1 MLLVMWCPVTSQAG
15 LYKESMD
22 GIKEL
27 IKSFLGIVLVVAVSF
42 LIGCRYGRKT
52 ARKPVDLRVVWD
64 TTEVVRHDTIVREK
78 PVYVASYIHDTV
90 RTYFTTI
97 EQDTVLVDVPIER
110 KVYHEDSLY
119 HAVVSG
125 PRCGNYEPSLD
136 SLIIWPKTTT
146 ITIREK
152 VKTPAPRFSFGA
164 ALGPSVLATPSGQV
178 HAGLGAT
185 IGLQYRF

>member
-1 MLLVMWCPVTSQAG
+1 
-15 LYKESMD
+15 MD

-27 IKSFLGIVLVVAVSF
+27 IKSFLGILLVVTVSF
-42 LIGCRYGRKT
+42 LIGCRYGRIT
-52 ARKPVDLRVVWD
+52 TRTSPESHVIRD
-64 TTEVVRHDTIVREK
+64 TVSYTIHDTITREK
-78 PVYVASYIHDTV
+78 PVYVASYVHDTV

-97 EQDTVLVDVPIER
+97 RRDTVTVDVPIER
-110 KVYHEDSLY
+110 RVYHEDSLY
-119 HAVVSG
+119 HVVVSG
-125 PRCGNYEPSLD
+125 WRPSLD
-136 SLIIWPKTTT
+136 SLIVWPTTTT

-164 ALGPSVLATPSGQV
+164 TLGPSVLATPGGQV

>member
-1 MLLVMWCPVTSQAG
+1 M
-15 LYKESMD
+15 
-22 GIKEL
+22 
-27 IKSFLGIVLVVAVSF
+27 LVVAVSF

-52 ARKPVDLRVVWD
+52 ARMPVKLSVVND
-64 TTEVVRHDTIVREK
+64 TVQVTKYDTIVREK
-78 PVYVASYIHDTV
+78 PVFVTSSTIRHDTV
-90 RTYFTTI
+90 RFTTL
-97 EQDTVLVDVPIER
+97 ERDTVFVDVPIER
-110 KVYHEDSLY
+110 RVYHEDSLY

-125 PRCGNYEPSLD
+125 FRPSLD
-136 SLIIWPKTTT
+136 TLVVWPKTTT

-164 ALGPSVLATPSGQV
+164 TLGPSVLATPGGQV

>member
-1 MLLVMWCPVTSQAG
+1 
-15 LYKESMD
+15 MD
-22 GIKEL
+22 GINEL
-27 IKSFLGIVLVVAVSF
+27 IKSFLGILLIVTVSF
-42 LIGCRYGRKT
+42 LIGCKYGRRT
-52 ARKPVDLRVVWD
+52 ARKPVDLHVVWD
-64 TTEVVRHDTIVREK
+64 TTEVVKHDTIVREK

-97 EQDTVLVDVPIER
+97 ERDTVLVDVPIER
-110 KVYHEDSLY
+110 RVYHEDSLY

-125 PRCGNYEPSLD
+125 WRCSLD
-136 SLIIWPKTTT
+136 SLIVWPTTTT

-164 ALGPSVLATPSGQV
+164 TLGPSVLATPSGRV

-185 IGLQYRF
+185 VGLQYRF

>member
-1 MLLVMWCPVTSQAG
+1 MREFVKTLLGLLLIAG
-15 LYKESMD
+15 V
-22 GIKEL
+22 G
-27 IKSFLGIVLVVAVSF
+27 FVLGL
-42 LIGCRYGRKT
+42 GYGRKT
-52 ARKPVDLRVVWD
+52 ARKPMDLRVIWD

-125 PRCGNYEPSLD
+125 WRVSLD

-152 VKTPAPRFSFGA
+152 VKTPAPRFSFGV

>member
-1 MLLVMWCPVTSQAG
+1 
-15 LYKESMD
+15 MD
-22 GIKEL
+22 GIREL
-27 IKSFLGIVLVVAVSF
+27 LKSFLGILLVVAVSF
-42 LIGCRYGRKT
+42 LIGCRYGRRT
-52 ARKPVDLRVVWD
+52 VRNSPEPHVIRD
-64 TTEVVRHDTIVREK
+64 TVSYTIHDTITREK
-78 PVYVASYIHDTV
+78 LVYVASYIYDTV

-97 EQDTVLVDVPIER
+97 RRDTVLVDVPIER

-125 PRCGNYEPSLD
+125 WRPSLD
-136 SLIIWPKTTT
+136 SLIVWPTTTT

-152 VKTPAPRFSFGA
+152 VKTPAPRFSIGITA
-164 ALGPSVLATPSGQV
+164 GPSVLATPGGQV

>member
-1 MLLVMWCPVTSQAG
+1 MREFVKTLLGLLLIAG
-15 LYKESMD
+15 V
-22 GIKEL
+22 G
-27 IKSFLGIVLVVAVSF
+27 FVLGL
-42 LIGCRYGRKT
+42 GYGRKT
-52 ARKPVDLRVVWD
+52 ARKPMDLRVIWD

-125 PRCGNYEPSLD
+125 WRVSLD

-152 VKTPAPRFSFGA
+152 VKTPAPRFSFGV
-164 ALGPSVLATPSGQV
+164 ALGPSVLATPGGQV

-185 IGLQYRF
+185 IGFQYRF

>member
-1 MLLVMWCPVTSQAG
+1 
-15 LYKESMD
+15 MD
-22 GIKEL
+22 GMKEL

-52 ARKPVDLRVVWD
+52 ARKPVDLRVIWD

-119 HAVVSG
+119 RAVVSG
-125 PRCGNYEPSLD
+125 PRIGKAGPSLD
-136 SLIIWPKTTT
+136 SLLVFAKTTT
-146 ITIREK
+146 ITVTNTVPEYI
-152 VKTPAPRFSFGA
+152 PAPRRRWSFGITA
-164 ALGPSVLATPSGQV
+164 GPSVLATPSGQV